1 MALVRLLHPALL
13 MAQRSPTSAHGQANG
28 SVVPAGAA
36 VYGQIVECEAL
47 AQLQVSWACLS

>member
-1 MALVRLLHPALL
+1 MVGARLLHPALL
-13 MAQRSPTSAHGQANG
+13 MSQRSPTSARGQANG

-36 VYGQIVECEAL
+36 VYGQIVECKAL